1 MKLRALLDTNI
12 LVAGL
17 SSQLGASSALL
28 SHALAGRFTMLAS
41 PTLWLE
47 YEAVL
52 KRPAIA
58 ELHGLTNSDIDDV
71 LNGLAG
77 MVEPVTSHFL
87 WRPQLRDPQD
97 EMVLEAAVNGLAHH
111 LVTMNVRD
119 FTPAAN
125 RFGLA
130 LTSPGQF
137 LNLVETTL

>member
-1 MKLRALLDTNI
+1 MKIRALIDTNI

-28 SHALAGRFTMLAS
+28 SHALARRFTMLAS

-77 MVEPVTSHFL
+77 VVEPVTSHFL

-111 LVTMNVRD
+111 LVTLNVRD
-119 FTPAAN
+119 FTPAAS
-125 RFGLA
+125 RFGLT